1 MGIDLFVPV
10 RNVLTMK
17 TCKMWVIFCVFV
29 FTVPRKCSVVGCRG
43 NYTSRKGEPPDVNKV
58 SVFRFPK
65 DECKKQ
71 EWLRR
76 IPQELVAD
84 DINDSMV
91 MCEKHFEERFIIRE
105 QTFSH
110 SRVHEMFQCWIL
122 RLYRRSSP
130 TPRPTCLLHC
140 PWRERHRKTGERK

>member
-1 MGIDLFVPV
+1 MSY
-10 RNVLTMK
+10 
-17 TCKMWVIFCVFV
+17 FCVFV

-43 NYTSRKGEPPDVNKV
+43 NYASRKGEPPDVNKV

-84 DINDSMV
+84 DITDSMV
-91 MCEKHFEERFIIRE
+91 VCEKQFEERVSPDVWGQLQHFSDGNNGIRE
-105 QTFSH
+105 KIKNT
-110 SRVHEMFQCWIL
+110 ECNETC
-122 RLYRRSSP
+122 SP
-130 TPRPTCLLHC
+130 L
-140 PWRERHRKTGERK
+140 